1 MQSFLGGGGGGM
13 KPLANP
19 LGDLENMVKNQGK
32 QVDDKL
38 TGHTTEIE
46 DLKARVKALEEKNA
60 GATAEVK
67 GGNDVVG
74 TEQRGQP
81 DSTTR
86 QISRQELLG

>member
-1 MQSFLGGGGGGM
+1 M

-19 LGDLENMVKNQGK
+19 LGDLENMVKDHGK
-32 QVDDKL
+32 LVDDKL

-67 GGNDVVG
+67 GGNDVEV
-74 TEQRGQP
+74 TEGEGDQGRKAA
-81 DSTTR
+81 SEVKAR
-86 QISRQELLG
+86 SLGLTG